1 MQVEAISLFSG
12 PGGSTQGLKNAGIAF
27 VKGVEW
33 DEWAV
38 ATARANGHDVEHADV
53 RSLDPLDFYYKFNFE
68 NNVKTDFALNSR
80 LLLQA
85 SPPCQGLSL
94 AGKGAGREDLELLFA
109 AIDSIIEWAGEGLI
123 AMQEAF
129 SDAMLMLDE
138 KCSDERSPL
147 TFEVVRWILDTVPD
161 YIMLEQVPAALPIWE
176 KIAELL
182 QALGYG
188 VWTGNVQ
195 AEQFGVPQTR
205 KRAKLLASLGGEVA
219 APVPTHSKYHN
230 RTPERLDEDVLP
242 WVSMA
247 EALGWGMEDL
257 VGFPR
262 AYDGRGEV
270 LVLDGK
276 EYRARDLRKAYDPS
290 FVVTE
295 KARSWQRWREQAH
308 HDALVHGRSY
318 VETGQPT
325 HMGDVAQSRG
335 TVRQVDQP
343 SATLTASMD
352 NGNWR
357 WVNREA
363 LIEEV
368 SPRVNN
374 QSGTEFDLSWP
385 ADRPAPVIA
394 GREIVT
400 MPGANANRYNGSTKS
415 RNDGIKVT
423 VEEAG
428 ILQSFPAD
436 YQWQG
441 SKTKKFQQVG
451 NAVPPLLQ
459 EALTR
464 HLLGN

>member
-68 NNVKTDFALNSR
+68 NNVKTDFALKGNR

-94 AGKGAGREDLELLFA
+94 AGKGAGREDLDLLFA
-109 AIDSIIEWAGEGLI
+109 AIDMVIKDVEDDAL
-123 AMQEAF
+123 ARAAYDEAVK
-129 SDAMLMLDE
+129 MLDE

-147 TFEVVRWILDTVPD
+147 TFEVVRWILDLGPD
-161 YIMLEQVPAALPIWE
+161 YIMLEQVPAALSIWE

-182 QALGYG
+182 DAMGYS

-195 AEQFGVPQTR
+195 AEQFGVAQTR
-205 KRAKLLASLGGEVA
+205 KRAKLLASAHGEVT
-219 APVPTHSKYHN
+219 APIPTHSKYHN
-230 RTPERLDEDVLP
+230 RTPAKLDEGVAK
-242 WVSMA
+242 WISMA
-247 EALGWGMEDL
+247 EALGWGL
-257 VGFPR
+257 KKRPYPTIAPGVGQGGPD
-262 AYDGRGEV
+262 ALAVGGS
-270 LVLDGK
+270 GS
-276 EYRARDLRKAYDPS
+276 RKAIYAAVAAGEEEWLP
-290 FVVTE
+290 
-295 KARSWQRWREQAH
+295 QPQAEIH
-308 HDALVHGRSY
+308 QDAMALGRSY

-357 WVNREA
+357 WINRDE
-363 LIEEV
+363 LVKEV
-368 SPRVNN
+368 EPRVNN